1 MKKILLSVLVV
12 GVVGV
17 MTWSNVSQREVST
30 ESPRAISEPDQQM
43 TSPVFGQNDNTKI
56 SSKISSMES
65 ESVIPE
71 QAAGAVDDVVHEFV
85 HNPVVPVEKTYI
97 QLTLVEKTQLTN
109 KRDQAAE
116 EIQQAMLEYDN
127 YLDDPI
133 KMAEIQASIQ
143 GDRDSYKQAMIKLGK
158 DVIKE

>member
-1 MKKILLSVLVV
+1 MKKILLSVLIV

-30 ESPRAISEPDQQM
+30 ESPMAINEPDQQI
-43 TSPVFGQNDNTKI
+43 TSLVLDQNDNTKI
-56 SSKISSMES
+56 SSMES
-65 ESVIPE
+65 ESAIPE
-71 QAAGAVDDVVHEFV
+71 QSAGAVDDVVHEFV
-85 HNPVVPVEKTYI
+85 HSPVVPVEKPYV
-97 QLTLVEKTQLTN
+97 QLTADEKTQLTF

-116 EIQQAMLEYDN
+116 EIQQAMLEYDK

-133 KMAEIQASIQ
+133 KRAEIQASIQ